1 MPTDTNY
8 GSDPVIAAK
17 PLLDCL
23 QGTASPDAPPPIWL
37 MRQAGRYLPE
47 YRALRA
53 ESKGFVDFCFS
64 PDMAA
69 EATLQPIRRFGMDG
83 AILFADILLL
93 PHALGREVRFVEG
106 KGPVFEPMPTPQTLT
121 IRDGW
126 QDVVAPVAE
135 TVRRVRAALPAE
147 TTLIGFAGA
156 PWTVAT
162 YLIEGGGSRDHMR
175 SRQWA
180 YSDPAAFQ
188 AMIDVLVETTVE
200 YLAAQIEAGADAYQL
215 FDSWAGALSADGIER
230 WSLAPCVAI
239 ATELRA
245 RYPDVPCI
253 MFPRMTGPMLTRF
266 ATNGAFA
273 GVGIDGTIAPQWAA
287 AALQPH
293 AVVQGNLDP
302 AVLIAGGQAMHE
314 AVREVADNL
323 GGRGRHIFNLGHGIT
338 PETPPD
344 HVAELVALVRGGA

>member
-1 MPTDTNY
+1 M
-8 GSDPVIAAK
+8 AK

-23 QGTASPDAPPPIWL
+23 LGTGPVDQPSPIWL

-47 YRALRA
+47 YKALRA
-53 ESKGFVDFCFS
+53 EAKGFVDFCLS
-64 PDMAA
+64 PKLAA

-106 KGPVFEPMPTPQTLT
+106 TGPVFEPLT
-121 IRDGW
+121 RPDELAVRDGW
-126 QDVVAPVAE
+126 QAVTAPVAE
-135 TVRRVRAALPAE
+135 TVCRVRAALPPE

-156 PWTVAT
+156 PWTVLT

-180 YSDPAAFQ
+180 YGDPAGFQ
-188 AMIDVLVETTVE
+188 RMIDVLVETTVD
-200 YLAAQIEAGADAYQL
+200 YLAAQIEAGAEAYQL
-215 FDSWAGALSADGIER
+215 FDSWAGALTADGMER

-239 ATELRA
+239 AAALRE
-245 RYPDVPCI
+245 RYPQVPCI
-253 MFPRMTGPMLTRF
+253 MFPRAAGPMLTRF
-266 ATNGAFA
+266 ATSGAFA
-273 GVGIDGTIAPQWAA
+273 GIGIDSAVAPAWAA

-293 AVVQGNLDP
+293 VTVQGNLDP
-302 AVLIAGGQAMHE
+302 AILIAGGEAMRT
-314 AVREVADNL
+314 AVRDIQANL
-323 GGRGRHIFNLGHGIT
+323 GGKGRHIFNLGHGIT

-344 HVAELVALVRGGA
+344 HVAELVALVRGQA